1 MLRLIADDGSAARL
15 PVAQQLPQCVDGGAL
30 VLDEHHRGRAARQRL
45 QSERSGAG
53 VEVQTMRPF
62 DPALQPVKQGFA
74 HTIGRR
80 PYIEFGKM
88 KSLAPP
94 APGDDA
100 QLALLAP
107 ARLMRGGFRRRRAA
121 LDAHGR
127 QAYRSLS
134 RPVRDVRQC
143 LAMPDPDEPQGFL
156 ARLKA
161 RLNRGGA
168 SMARDLRNLLRGRK
182 IDAAVLEDL
191 ETRLLSADV
200 GVEATGEIL
209 ADMNRRVARHELDD
223 VEALL
228 DALRDRLTEILAPCE
243 QPLRIEQTAKPF
255 VVLIVGVNGSGK
267 TTSIGKLARALRDQ
281 GLSVML
287 AAGDTFRAAAIE
299 QLHIWAERTGALFSA
314 QQSGA
319 DPGAVIF
326 DALKSA
332 QARGVDV
339 LLADT
344 AGRLHSQTHL
354 MDELKKV
361 KRVIARL
368 LPEAPH
374 EVLLVLDANQGQ
386 NALAQ
391 AQQFHAALGVTG
403 LVLTKLDGTARGGIA
418 LAIARELEIPVKLI
432 GVGETVEDL
441 RPFDSEDFAR
451 ALIAEG

>member
-1 MLRLIADDGSAARL
+1 
-15 PVAQQLPQCVDGGAL
+15 
-30 VLDEHHRGRAARQRL
+30 
-45 QSERSGAG
+45 
-53 VEVQTMRPF
+53 
-62 DPALQPVKQGFA
+62 
-74 HTIGRR
+74 
-80 PYIEFGKM
+80 
-88 KSLAPP
+88 
-94 APGDDA
+94 
-100 QLALLAP
+100 
-107 ARLMRGGFRRRRAA
+107 
-121 LDAHGR
+121 
-127 QAYRSLS
+127 
-134 RPVRDVRQC
+134 
-143 LAMPDPDEPQGFL
+143 MPNPDEPLTFL

-168 SMARDLRNLLRGRK
+168 SIARDLRTVLRGRK

-209 ADMNRRVARHELDD
+209 ADLNRRVARHELDD
-223 VEALL
+223 VDALL
-228 DALRDRLTEILAPCE
+228 NALRDRLSEILAPCE
-243 QPLRIEQTAKPF
+243 QPLPIGPAARPF
-255 VVLIVGVNGSGK
+255 VVLVVGVNGSGK
-267 TTSIGKLARALRDQ
+267 TTSIGKLAHELREQ

-299 QLHIWAERTGALFSA
+299 QLHIWAERSGSLFSA
-314 QQSGA
+314 QQLGA
-319 DPGAVIF
+319 DPGAVMF

-361 KRVIARL
+361 KRVIARI

-403 LVLTKLDGTARGGIA
+403 LVLTKLDGSARGGI
-418 LAIARELEIPVKLI
+418 LVAIARTLALPIRFI
-432 GVGETVEDL
+432 GVGEKL
-441 RPFDSEDFAR
+441 EDFGLFNAR
-451 ALIAEG
+451 AFAGALVDGAADERGGAGGAAREARAS